1 MTQKQSTSILST
13 GKKLLR
19 LGVVISLA
27 FALSLTLLLFPVLAG
42 TALTVPGAGFG
53 FNLPFGA
60 ELVQASNGL
69 TITKTAPVTVT
80 QGGLITYTIRLTNQ
94 TGSAFVYP
102 PRLVVTD
109 IVPAKT
115 TCVWVGAFPLNFTG
129 YDATQCQ
136 VNGVAHL
143 ELKNVTGTT
152 FANNATAVFSFAVQT
167 DLPLPDGYVITNSQ
181 YSVQSDLGNSDFG
194 TSVPTIVYAPK
205 FAISKVANPSPAVN
219 YGDPVTYTIT
229 VTNIGHA
236 DATGIVVTDTVPTNT
251 NLSDAGG
258 GSASGGIITWNIA
271 GPLAPNATQ
280 VITFAVT
287 ANGAGLSIGDK
298 IVNSKYGVKATNVHT
313 DDWAMGSPVTVTVD
327 GTVVLTATKLDVPDP
342 VELVKGGSLLTYT
355 IEITNGATAGVS
367 DVTFVDT
374 LPAEVKLVRVVSSL
388 TPVTGTNLAGQTVLT
403 FTPAVI
409 NAGATVQATVVVSVT
424 APQKN
429 GTTITNTLA
438 VNSPSADTITI
449 NGVTAISAPV
459 TTLIYSQPAIT
470 LTKSVQ
476 PTEATFGSLL
486 TYTVMITNNGADD
499 RLVDVTDDLTNYLG
513 SGFWPINTIGGAPA
527 GDLDRWDI
535 PVTAGTTVSFTFHA
549 LVGSITSTALI
560 DADFNAAA
568 TFGDVGFGEAGV
580 GTSVGNWFTSASNPA
595 QITAPSVNR
604 RLSSI
609 NQVDATNCSLLY
621 LFTVMDY
628 TPPSNPNARQGE
640 IQISNDGATWQ
651 TIETLR
657 ESTNGVGLSLIDV
670 KQYATNNFRIGY
682 LYSGSGSAV
691 TGGWDIQGSAL
702 ICVNPET
709 KDTAVYDRS
718 VYYNTAVAASYLF
731 TTTDTTDVISDTA
744 PVTVYASTITMTKSV
759 NPGTV
764 DLSSGNQ
771 VVTYTYEVFNTGNVP
786 VYWTNLVDDKVNT
799 SGVSYPVT
807 WIAPGDSDI
816 VNIPVT
822 ITGSYI
828 TGALPVT
835 LTNTATATVE
845 SVSGTTGPFGVLT
858 STATATTSLV
868 ITYTPNINISKSAE
882 ASNGFPA
889 VKGDII
895 TYTITITN
903 PGVRAVT
910 VSSLDDVD
918 SLGNSLNLLG
928 SLTSTTIAAGEVRV
942 VTRTLTL
949 NQADITNAIADGY
962 LISNTVDINVNDSV
976 IGVTAIDSDTV
987 VVPVDAS
994 IDVTL
999 SKRVSP
1005 AGPVTIGDVVTYT
1018 FVVTNSGS
1026 APLDNVDLDDTVLGY
1041 ADTIPGG
1048 SLPLAPDAVYTFTL
1062 PVVIDEALFNLA
1074 AANGFTLTN
1083 TAVATG
1089 TNTTD
1094 PLFTGD
1100 EATSSS
1106 SVDLPITHTA
1116 AISVVKIA
1124 TYSPSP
1130 VGIDQP
1136 ITYTYRIINTGNLTF
1151 TDVVQAQDV
1160 FNISF
1165 IMLPGGDTI
1174 DLSAA
1179 VQAQLPLAPGGV
1191 ITVTSSVAP
1200 TEDDIAAVPGGNLT
1214 NTVTIELQHNP
1225 STVTALANASATVP
1239 VTSTVNLVLTK
1250 TATVPGGTVQPGELI
1265 TYTYTVYNPNT
1276 VLVRLSPGFLT
1287 DSDSASLTFNPALP
1301 GGTIS
1306 VFAGSTRVFT
1316 ATRRFTYTDWVNTPS
1331 LTYTNYAT
1339 VTGATLAGTSATAH
1353 ASASVTLDY
1362 LLNVD
1367 VLKVASYAS
1376 SPVGVGQT
1384 ITYTVYI
1391 TNNGYVPFDVTSVYD
1406 TLKGG
1411 TLTPGAT
1418 VLSPTKS
1425 TTAVFTRTVTLADVL
1440 AGSPLVNTAIVT
1452 ATDKTVKVNQTDV
1465 DGDSEAVPIAYGRF
1479 VDLDKSVSSTYVTIG
1494 DTVVYTFT
1502 VTNNSG
1508 VGVTYSLTDT
1518 ALSFYWPAAPGEVP
1532 LAAGA
1537 TAVFTKSK
1545 LVGASDLPI
1554 FTNVATVTAR
1564 VPSLPAV
1571 PRLTVTDSVVI
1582 SSYFTPT
1589 LALKKTGSLSTANI
1603 GDSIT
1608 YSFNFS
1614 NTSTVWVN
1622 NTSITDPK
1630 LGFAPLVTVNLP
1642 PNSIN
1647 VAFPQSAN
1655 HTFQASDFTLV
1666 NGQWVYTNVAYATG
1680 TGVAG
1685 AFTKTV
1691 TATDV
1696 YTVVLNVNPAIQV
1709 TKVADRDP
1717 AGNGQVVNYSF
1728 IINNSGSV
1736 PFTGVTLY
1744 DPLVQPTPAA
1754 VGAVAAGSTITVTL
1768 PYTLSI
1774 ADANAGLLTNTVWV
1788 TGTSALTGVTASN
1801 IATKTIVTRR
1811 VLTDVVITTAPTLPA
1826 QVAVSQLF
1834 TATIAPN
1841 IPQVQPV
1848 TYNWN
1853 FGDGLTAGPNS
1864 GITTTHTYTAPG
1876 TYTVTVVAANGV
1888 STVTNILVVTV
1899 QNQPIVI
1906 NSFLNDSPAAILPGG
1921 SLLSEPVVLSVTL
1934 QSGTGTIL
1942 YHYQPDCLGD
1952 PYTTINT
1959 LNPSRIAQ
1967 YQSPGVYV
1975 ACVTVDNG
1983 YTTATATTTV
1993 IVTSMTFDKDATP
2006 APGSKVAPGNTIT
2019 YRLTITNANST
2030 PSVTVGP
2037 ITVTDYLPVGVTY
2050 NSVSGGATLIGGPDS
2065 NNVITFTV
2073 PSIAAGG
2080 SWTAFVNATV
2090 NASATNHSLLTN
2102 TATAYSPQ
2110 VNRGTITNT
2119 LGGQNQ
2125 GTYLYDFGTDAV
2137 AHEASF
2143 DAELSASK
2151 TVNNSAPN
2159 FGDTITYTIRVTNTG
2174 TMPLTVTVTDPG
2186 VGGTI
2191 ASNVPMAVGASQTY
2205 IVSDVVDMG
2214 YLPTFRNVVTTTGQL
2229 AAGGNV
2235 ITTASVV
2242 VTPNVKLTFDVQKIA
2257 NPTVATLGDKIQYSF
2272 RVTNLGP
2279 ITLTTVSLYDAL
2291 LGGNLGVQ
2299 FVNVAPFS
2307 QTQLSAVGSYTVTE
2321 SDLLRPNAQIVNTA
2335 IATASNPSSGLA
2347 DQSNTAVATVTL
2359 AYTKSLAIQ
2368 KIASRSTFNGVGQS
2382 ITYTFIIT
2390 NQGNVPLYNVHV
2402 VDPLTSYAT
2411 TIPSLAA
2418 GASTNAGPASYSTLS
2433 SDLAAGVVVNTVTAA
2448 GSSIISGDLVTGTAT
2463 VTVTALPN
2471 MSISKSAL
2479 APYPSG
2485 SDVVP
2490 GNQIVYQLTIANN
2503 GGPANNAQITDQ
2515 LPADV
2520 TLVGVSGSGVVASGN
2535 SITITTSLAGGTAVV
2550 ETRLI
2555 TVTVND
2561 ISSASTVISNQA
2573 ILSATATLTQSNSVT
2588 HTVYGQ
2594 PKLQITK
2601 SAVPV
2606 SGSSVETGQTIVY
2619 TLVVTNIGAGVAKQ
2633 VAITDA
2639 LPINVSAIDSSV
2651 TTVPGGK
2658 PVLGH
2663 LTGNDVTYDL
2673 LLTQTL
2679 AAGEHFTVMIT
2690 GTVKSGLAVGTVF
2703 SNTAYAE
2710 FDGGTPLN
2718 AVTAITNSNTV
2729 THVVVINS
2737 NLAVSK
2743 TVNDF
2748 APSFGDTITYT
2759 IRVTNTGTV
2768 PLTVTVTDPNL
2779 GGTIA
2784 SNVVMAVGANRVYN
2798 ITDTVGY
2805 RYVPLF
2811 LNVVTA
2817 TGQVNGGSDVITS
2830 ASVVV
2835 IPNTKLTF
2843 AVDKVASPSVATVG
2857 DVIQYSLRVRNLG
2870 PITLTTVSLY
2880 DALFGGNLGFQ
2891 FTNVAPFGQS
2901 PWYGGNVYTVTESD
2915 LLRPNAQIVNTAIAT
2930 ASNPTSGLA
2939 DQTATGTAT
2948 VTLIYTKSLAIQKIA
2963 SRSTVNGY
2971 NQPIT
2976 YTFVV
2981 TNEGNVPLYNVSVVD
2996 PLTSYATTIPSLA
3009 AGAHTSV
3016 GPASY
3021 NTQVSDLQAGLIV
3034 NTATAAGSTIIPGD
3048 LVTDT
3053 DTVTVTVLPNMS
3065 ISKSA
3070 LAPYPSGSDVIPG
3083 NQIVYQLTIAN
3094 SGGPA
3099 NNAQITDQLPAELT
3113 LGGVSGSGVVA
3124 SGNTITVT
3132 TSLAGGLAVYETR
3145 LITVTVNDI
3154 SSATET
3160 TLITNQATLSATA
3173 TLTQSNSVTH
3183 TIYWQPKLQ
3192 ITKSAVPVSGST
3204 VETGQT
3210 IVYTLVIT
3218 NIGSGSAKNMVITD
3232 TAPVTYLTVT
3242 GVQNTALVQPGNVK
3256 GVSGHQT
3263 LGSNVTWFNLLP
3275 GVTLAPGEYF
3285 TVQLTATVNAL
3296 PVRTVISNTADG
3308 SFVGGTS
3315 LVALSYITNSNTVT
3329 HVTAAPDLQLVKTA
3343 SAATVETGGKITY
3356 TIVVSN
3362 AGLGLASGVVITDNL
3377 DSRLNLVSAS
3387 GSSGSVSTSGN
3398 AITLT
3403 TSSLAKSAYLTVTVV
3418 ATVATNVTTGTQIVN
3433 TASVNCAEASADTG
3447 SVTITVT
3454 TAPTSTFIYLP
3465 IIVRGYTAGPNLVVN
3480 SVRANQVGV
3489 EVVIENIGNSPT
3501 SLQSGL
3507 SGFWVDFYA
3516 NITKLENIPTGVNQ
3530 TWNYPSGR
3538 SSEGVAWLVT
3548 GQTLDPGETLT
3559 LTCNSNGS
3567 DNCTGTYVVSSDSKG
3582 RTTTSFN
3589 GISSGTTI
3597 YAQVD
3602 SASTEY
3608 PTTGAV
3614 VETHE
3619 LVGGTYDNIGSG
3631 TSESGTTTFA
3641 ESLGVEST
3649 SFGGKNPA
3657 RPR

>member
-1 MTQKQSTSILST
+1 MTQKQSTSVLST

-19 LGVVISLA
+19 LGVVIGLA
-27 FALSLTLLLFPVLAG
+27 FALALTLLLFPVLAG
-42 TALTVPGAGFG
+42 TTLTVPGVGFG
-53 FNLPFGA
+53 FSLPLGT

-94 TGSAFVYP
+94 TGSDFVYP

-115 TCVWVGAFPLNFTG
+115 TCVWVGSFPFNFTG
-129 YDATQCQ
+129 YDAGQCAA
-136 VNGVAHL
+136 NGVAHL
-143 ELKNVTGTT
+143 ELKNVAGTT
-152 FANNATAVFSFAVQT
+152 FYNNTTAVFSFAVRT
-167 DLPLPDGYVITNSQ
+167 DSPLPDGYVITNSQ
-181 YSVQSDLGNSDFG
+181 YSVLSDLGNSDTG

-205 FAISKVANPSPAVN
+205 FAISKVASPSPTVN

-229 VTNIGHA
+229 VTNIGRA

-258 GSASGGIITWNIA
+258 GTASGGIITWNIA

-298 IVNSKYGVKATNVHT
+298 VVNSKYGVRATNVHT

-355 IEITNGATAGVS
+355 IAVTNGAIAGVS
-367 DVTFVDT
+367 DVTLVDT
-374 LPAEVKLVRVVSSL
+374 LPAEVKLVSVSGLSV
-388 TPVTGTNLAGQTVLT
+388 VTGTNLAGQTVLT

-429 GTTITNTLA
+429 GTIITNTLA
-438 VNSPSADTITI
+438 VASPSADTITI
-449 NGVTAISAPV
+449 NGVTTTSAPV

-486 TYTVMITNNGADD
+486 TYTVIITNNGADD
-499 RLVDVTDDLTNYLG
+499 RLVDVTDDLTDYLG

-535 PVTAGTTVSFTFHA
+535 PVSAGKTVSFTFHA
-549 LVGSITSTALI
+549 LVGSFTQTALI
-560 DADFNAAA
+560 NADFNAAA

-628 TPPSNPNARQGE
+628 TPPADPNARQGE

-657 ESTNGVGLSLIDV
+657 ESTSGVGLSLIDV
-670 KQYATNNFRIGY
+670 KQYATSNFRIGY

-691 TGGWDIQGSAL
+691 TGGWDIQGATL
-702 ICVNPET
+702 ICVNPAD

-759 NPGTV
+759 NPGIV

-786 VYWTNLVDDKVNT
+786 VYWTDLVDDKVNT
-799 SGVSYPVT
+799 SGASYPVT

-858 STATATTSLV
+858 ATNTATTSLV

-882 ASNGFPA
+882 ASNGFPV
-889 VKGDII
+889 VKGDTI

-910 VSSLDDVD
+910 VSGLDDKD
-918 SLGNSLNLLG
+918 SLGNNLDLLALG
-928 SLTSTTIAAGEVRV
+928 YLTSTTIAAGEVRV

-949 NQADITNAIADGY
+949 DQADITNAIADGY
-962 LISNTVDINVNDSV
+962 LITNVVFIVVDDSV
-976 IGVTAIDSDTV
+976 IGVSATDVDTV
-987 VVPVDAS
+987 TVPVDAS

-999 SKRVSP
+999 SKTVSP

-1018 FVVTNSGS
+1018 FEVVNSGS

-1048 SLPLAPDAVYTFTL
+1048 SLPLAPDDSYTFVR

-1094 PLFTGD
+1094 PLFTGE
-1100 EATSSS
+1100 EATDSS

-1239 VTSTVNLVLTK
+1239 VTSTVNLVFTK
-1250 TATVPGGTVQPGELI
+1250 TAIVPGGTVQPGELI

-1276 VLVRLSPGFLT
+1276 VLVRLSSGFLT
-1287 DSDSASLTFNPALP
+1287 DSDSASLTFTPALP

-1306 VFAGSTRVFT
+1306 VFAGSTRIFT

-1440 AGSPLVNTAIVT
+1440 AGSTLVNTAIVT
-1452 ATDKTVKVNQTDV
+1452 ATDKTIRVNQTDV
-1465 DGDSEAVPIAYGRF
+1465 DGDSEIVPIAYGRF
-1479 VDLDKSVSSTYVTIG
+1479 VDLDKSVSSTYVTVG

-1518 ALSFYWPAAPGEVP
+1518 ALSFYWPTSPGEVP

-1571 PRLTVTDSVVI
+1571 PRLTVTDSVII

-1589 LALKKTGSLSTANI
+1589 LALKKTGNLSTANI
-1603 GDSIT
+1603 GDSVT
-1608 YSFNFS
+1608 YSFSFS
-1614 NTSTVWVN
+1614 NTSTVWIN
-1622 NTSITDPK
+1622 NISITDPK

-1655 HTFQASDFTLV
+1655 HTLQASDFTLV

-1691 TATDV
+1691 NATDV

-1736 PFTGVTLY
+1736 PFTDVTLY
-1744 DPLVQPTPAA
+1744 DPLVQPTPAS

-1768 PYTLSI
+1768 PYTVSI
-1774 ADANAGLLTNTVWV
+1774 ADANAGLLTNTVRI

-1853 FGDGLTAGPNS
+1853 FGDGSTAGPNS
-1864 GITTTHTYTAPG
+1864 VITTTHTYTAPG

-1906 NSFLNDSPAAILPGG
+1906 GSFLNDSPAAILPGG

-1959 LNPSRIAQ
+1959 LNPSRVTQ

-2006 APGSKVAPGNTIT
+2006 APGSKVAPGNTIA

-2037 ITVTDYLPVGVTY
+2037 ITVTDYLPAGVTY
-2050 NSVSGGATLIGGPDS
+2050 NSVSGGTLIGGPDS

-2073 PSIAAGG
+2073 PAIAAG
-2080 SWTAFVNATV
+2080 SSSTAYVNATV

-2151 TVNNSAPN
+2151 TVNNPTPN
-2159 FGDTITYTIRVTNTG
+2159 FSDTITYTIRVTNTG

-2205 IVSDVVDMG
+2205 VVSDVVDMG
-2214 YLPTFRNVVTTTGQL
+2214 YLPTFRNVVTATGQL

-2242 VTPNVKLTFDVQKIA
+2242 VTPNVKLTFDVQKVA

-2272 RVTNLGP
+2272 KVTNLGP

-2418 GASTNAGPASYSTLS
+2418 GASTNVGPASYSTLAG
-2433 SDLAAGVVVNTVTAA
+2433 DLAAGVVVNTVTAA

-2479 APYPSG
+2479 SPYPSG
-2485 SDVVP
+2485 SDVMP

-2535 SITITTSLAGGTAVV
+2535 SITVTTSLAGGTAVV

-2561 ISSASTVISNQA
+2561 ISSASTVITNQA
-2573 ILSATATLTQSNSVT
+2573 TLSATATLTQSNSVT

-2619 TLVVTNIGAGVAKQ
+2619 TLVVTNIGSGVAKQ

-2679 AAGEHFTVMIT
+2679 AAGEHFTVMLT

-2718 AVTAITNSNTV
+2718 AVTSITNSNTV

-2843 AVDKVASPSVATVG
+2843 AVDKVANPTVATVG

-2976 YTFVV
+2976 YTFII
-2981 TNEGNVPLYNVSVVD
+2981 TNQGNVPLYNVNVVD
-2996 PLTSYATTIPSLA
+2996 SLTSYSTTIPSLA

-3016 GPASY
+3016 GPVMY
-3021 NTQVSDLQAGLIV
+3021 NTQVSDLQSGLIV
-3034 NTATAAGSTIIPGD
+3034 NTATAAGSTIISGD
-3048 LVTDT
+3048 LVTGT
-3053 DTVTVTVLPNMS
+3053 STVTVTVLPNMS

-3094 SGGPA
+3094 NGGPA
-3099 NNAQITDQLPAELT
+3099 NNTQITDQLPAELS
-3113 LGGVSGSGVVA
+3113 LVGVSGSGVVA

-3210 IVYTLVIT
+3210 IVYTLVVT
-3218 NIGSGSAKNMVITD
+3218 NIGSGSAKNMVVTD

-3242 GVQNTALVQPGNVK
+3242 GVQNTALTQPGNK

-3275 GVTLAPGEYF
+3275 GVTLAPGEHF

-3296 PVRTVISNTADG
+3296 PVRTVISNTADS

-3343 SAATVETGGKITY
+3343 NTATVEAGGKITY

-3362 AGLGLASGVVITDNL
+3362 AGLGLASSVVITDNL

-3465 IIVRGYTAGPNLVVN
+3465 IIMRGFTPGPNLVVN
-3480 SVRANQVGV
+3480 SITANERAVK
-3489 EVVIENIGNSPT
+3489 VVIENIGNSPT

-3507 SGFWVDFYA
+3507 SGFWVDFYV
-3516 NITKLENIPTGVNQ
+3516 NPNPVPTGVNQ

-3538 SSEGVAWLVT
+3538 SSEGVAWLIT

-3567 DNCTGTYVVSSDSKG
+3567 DSCTGTYVQSSIGGKV
-3582 RTTTSFN
+3582 TTNFN
-3589 GISSGTTI
+3589 GVSAGTTI

-3608 PTTGAV
+3608 PASGAV
-3614 VETHE
+3614 LETHE
-3619 LVGGTYDNIGSG
+3619 LAGGTYDNITSG
-3631 TSESGTTTFA
+3631 TSVAGTTTFA
-3641 ESLGVEST
+3641 ESLGVESA
-3649 SFGGKNPA
+3649 SSSGKSPV